1 MSRVFWALFALT
13 TALYLAMT
21 LWSLP
26 QLSALAGGQAMFDLR
41 PSGYDLTTARTILD
55 GLGAAGRDFYL
66 RVQQPLD
73 ALFPPLEALVL
84 SLAFLRLYSRAVARP
99 LILLAIAAAAFDLME
114 NVGVATMLRAGPD
127 GVSAEM
133 VAVASRWSVMKS
145 ASVTFAM
152 LALLAGLAMAG
163 WRRWRPVTA

>member
-41 PSGYDLTTARTILD
+41 PSGYDLATARTILD

>member
-1 MSRVFWALFALT
+1 MSRVFWALLALT

-41 PSGYDLTTARTILD
+41 PSGYDLATARTILD